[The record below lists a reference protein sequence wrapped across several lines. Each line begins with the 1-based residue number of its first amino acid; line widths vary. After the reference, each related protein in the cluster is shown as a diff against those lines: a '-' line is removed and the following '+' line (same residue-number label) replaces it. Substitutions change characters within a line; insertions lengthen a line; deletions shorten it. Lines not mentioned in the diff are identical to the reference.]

1 MFKKLFI
8 QIEADYKNVP
18 EFKVK
23 LFFGF
28 LKCSIFN
35 YVFKKE
41 FTPAHMGRFTLPILS
56 QILNIQSIWFEHYA
70 NSKSR
75 KDNPYEN
82 I

>member
-1 MFKKLFI
+1 MSPNLRSSYFL
-8 QIEADYKNVP
+8 
-18 EFKVK
+18 
-23 LFFGF
+23 GF

-35 YVFKKE
+35 YVFKKK
-41 FTPAHMGRFTLPILS
+41 FTPAHMGRFTLPADPKS
-56 QILNIQSIWFEHYA
+56 NPEHRFEHYA

>member
-28 LKCSIFN
+28 LKSSIVN
-35 YVFKKE
+35 YVLKKRVY
-41 FTPAHMGRFTLPILS
+41 TCTHGKVHSTDPKSNP
-56 QILNIQSIWFEHYA
+56 EH
-70 NSKSR
+70 S
-75 KDNPYEN
+75 EHL

>member
-28 LKCSIFN
+28 LKCSIFD

-41 FTPAHMGRFTLPILS
+41 FTPAHMGRFTLPADPKS
-56 QILNIQSIWFEHYA
+56 NPEH
-70 NSKSR
+70 S
-75 KDNPYEN
+75 EHL